1 MPGREGNCRRERS
14 GAVTVVECC
23 VKGDMTETLRGRTW
37 VVVIGKGKAWDKGN
51 NGEGEFVR
59 RVG

>member
-1 MPGREGNCRRERS
+1 M
-14 GAVTVVECC
+14 VECC
-23 VKGDMTETLRGRTW
+23 VKRRHDRDASSEDLPGD
-37 VVVIGKGKAWDKGN
+37 VIGKGKAWDKGN